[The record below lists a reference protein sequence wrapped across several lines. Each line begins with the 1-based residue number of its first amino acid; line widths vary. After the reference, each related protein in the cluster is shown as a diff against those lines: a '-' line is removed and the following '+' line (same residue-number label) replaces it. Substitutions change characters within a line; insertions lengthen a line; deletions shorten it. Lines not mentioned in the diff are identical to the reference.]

1 MLKKLWKKHKGY
13 IIALILFVI
22 VGGSVAEQAIY
33 DANEP
38 KFVTY
43 EKFEKDLE
51 NGKIDTIY
59 YNAQEEYMR
68 YTLLNDET
76 KKLSVNERREYKG
89 YKKEDWRMTI
99 YPAYEDFRKEALET
113 GTLMVVKSFEP
124 NTLAVVISLL
134 PMVLMIYFFVSM
146 FSIMRKS
153 MNLGEMKDNELLQ
166 KSSVKFSDVVGHD
179 EVIEDVKFI
188 VQMMKNPKLGEK
200 TGARVPKGVLFSGEP
215 GTGKTLLAKAIA
227 GEASV
232 PFIYMNASN
241 FVEMYVGLGAKRV
254 RELFKIARKNKPC
267 IIFIDEIDAI
277 GVSRGTRGGNSEN
290 NQTLNA
296 LLQEMDGF
304 STEEGIIVIGA
315 TNTPDRLD
323 KALVRSGR
331 FDRKIE
337 IHAPKDWKVRK
348 KIFEHYLKD
357 KKVSSDVDLN
367 TLSKQVA
374 GFTGADI
381 ESIVNESALI
391 TAMHEEEIIKNSAI
405 EEAIDKVV
413 FKGNRSK
420 EKEISADKRIVAYH
434 EAGHAVTSYL
444 LGIDIARASIIGTT
458 SGVGGAVFQQES
470 DSQFLT
476 DVDFLNKIKVC
487 YGGRAS
493 EGIKFK
499 QVTTGAS
506 NDISQA
512 TNLIQKYV
520 QRYGFDKEFGL
531 LDVNMLEKYIDTDK
545 VLSKFS
551 KLSIR
556 LYNETFELLSSN
568 YYLVEVLADKLLQLE
583 TLSGDNIKE
592 ILDYAKEHAVDK
604 QEP

>member
-1 MLKKLWKKHKGY
+1 MFKQFLKKHKGY
-13 IIALILFVI
+13 LIALLLFTI
-22 VGGSVAEQAIY
+22 VGISVAEQALY
-33 DANEP
+33 ELNEP

-43 EKFEKDLE
+43 DKFEKDLE
-51 NGKIDTIY
+51 AGKIDTIY
-59 YNAQEEYMR
+59 YSNTEEYMR
-68 YTLLNDET
+68 YTLLNGTT
-76 KKLSVNERREYKG
+76 KEMSLDERREYKD
-89 YKKEDWRMTI
+89 YEKKDWRMTT
-99 YPAYEDFRKEALET
+99 YPAYEDFRKDALEH
-113 GTLMVVKSFEP
+113 GTLMVVKSFNP
-124 NTLAVVISLL
+124 SIIAILASLL
-134 PMVLMIYFFVSM
+134 PVVFMIYLFIGM
-146 FSIMRKS
+146 FSLIRHSTHM
-153 MNLGEMKDNELLQ
+153 GEIKDEDLIQ

-179 EVIEDVKFI
+179 EVVEDVKFI
-188 VQMMKNPKLGEK
+188 VSLLKDPTLGK
-200 TGARVPKGVLFSGEP
+200 ATGARVPKGVLFSGEP

-227 GEASV
+227 GEAGV

-241 FVEMYVGLGAKRV
+241 FIELYVGMGAKRV
-254 RELFKIARKNKPC
+254 RELFKVARKHKPC
-267 IIFIDEIDAI
+267 IIFIDEIDAV
-277 GVSRGTRGGNSEN
+277 GTSRSRNGGNSEN
-290 NQTLNA
+290 SQTLNA

-304 STEEGIIVIGA
+304 STQEGIVVIGA
-315 TNTPDRLD
+315 TNTPEKLD

-337 IHAPKDWKVRK
+337 IHPPKDWKVRK
-348 KIFEHYLKD
+348 QIFEHYLQN
-357 KKVSSDVDLN
+357 KKVSSDVEFDV
-367 TLSKQVA
+367 LSKQVA

-381 ESIVNESALI
+381 ESIVNEAALI
-391 TAMHEEEIIKNSAI
+391 TAMHNEEIITNAYI

-420 EKEISADKRIVAYH
+420 EKEISSDKRIVAYH

-470 DSQFLT
+470 ESQFLT

-493 EGIKFK
+493 ESIKFNA
-499 QVTTGAS
+499 VTTGAS
-506 NDISQA
+506 NDITQA

-531 LDVNMLEKYIDTDK
+531 LDVGVLEKYIDTDI

-551 KLSIR
+551 KLSNT
-556 LYNETFELLSSN
+556 LYDETVSLLKEN
-568 YYLVEVLADKLLQLE
+568 YQLVEVLAQKLLKLE

-592 ILDYAKEHAVDK
+592 ILDYEKEHIGI
-604 QEP
+604 QE

>member
-1 MLKKLWKKHKGY
+1 MFKRLWKKHKAY
-13 IIALILFVI
+13 IIALLIFTVI
-22 VGGSVAEQAIY
+22 GASVAEQAVY
-33 DANEP
+33 KANEP

-43 EKFEKDLE
+43 DKFEKDLDA
-51 NGKIDTIY
+51 GKIDTIY
-59 YNAQEEYMR
+59 YNNSEEYMR
-68 YTLLNDET
+68 YTLLNDNT
-76 KKLSVNERREYKG
+76 KKLSLEERREYKD
-89 YKKEDWRMTI
+89 YEKSDWRMTT
-99 YPAYEDFRKEALET
+99 YPAYEDFRKDALKND
-113 GTLMVVKSFEP
+113 TLLVVKSFQP
-124 NTLAVVISLL
+124 NTLAILISLL
-134 PMVLMIYFFVSM
+134 PMVLLIYLFVGM
-146 FSIMRKS
+146 FNVMRKS
-153 MNLGEMKDNELLQ
+153 IHMGEIKDEDLIQ
-166 KSSVKFSDVVGHD
+166 KSSIKFSDVVGHD
-179 EVIEDVKFI
+179 EVVEDVKFI
-188 VQMMKNPKLGEK
+188 VSLMKDPKLGEA

-227 GEASV
+227 GEAGV

-254 RELFKIARKNKPC
+254 RELFKAARKHKPC
-267 IIFIDEIDAI
+267 IIFIDEIDAV
-277 GVSRGTRGGNSEN
+277 GGSRLKSTNSEN

-315 TNTPDRLD
+315 TNTPEKLD

-337 IHAPKDWKVRK
+337 IHPPKDWKVRK
-348 KIFEHYLKD
+348 QIFEHYLKD
-357 KKVSSDVDLN
+357 KKVSSDVDIEV
-367 TLSKQVA
+367 LSKQVA

-391 TAMHEEEIIKNSAI
+391 TAMHNEEIITNEYI

-420 EKEISADKRIVAYH
+420 DKEVSADKEIVAYH

-493 EGIKFK
+493 ESIKFNK
-499 QVTTGAS
+499 VTTGAS
-506 NDISQA
+506 NDITQA
-512 TNLIQKYV
+512 THLIQKFV

-531 LDVNMLEKYIDTDK
+531 LDVGVLEKYIDTDI

-551 KLSIR
+551 KLSNK
-556 LYNETFELLSSN
+556 LYSETVELLETN
-568 YYLVEVLADKLLQLE
+568 YYLVEVLAQKLLKLE

-592 ILDYAKEHAVDK
+592 ILDFERENKN
-604 QEP
+604 